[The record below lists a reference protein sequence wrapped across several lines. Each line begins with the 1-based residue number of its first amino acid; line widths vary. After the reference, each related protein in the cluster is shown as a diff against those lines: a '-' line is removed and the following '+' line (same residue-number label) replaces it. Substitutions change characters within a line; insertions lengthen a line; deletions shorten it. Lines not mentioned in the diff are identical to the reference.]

1 MKFREVETAFV
12 AQAAVTSIVVLIMLM
27 LLKNQREIESSL
39 KKFAAKEELE
49 KFAPKEELQKFAA
62 KDELPKKANQ
72 EELRKLAEQV
82 TQLEKTINEAYAAPY
97 SPNDPARPYFSFR
110 LPHAASPYAAS
121 TASSAY
127 DESAAVGESIR
138 RALIESY
145 KSPASAAFDESDEAQ
160 LIKTVIAIS
169 ELPMWRSV
177 PEELRNGFY
186 EWVKIRGG
194 EVQDNAV
201 PERLKDVPERLIDWL
216 SKQDELAAS
225 DE

>member
-97 SPNDPARPYFSFR
+97 SPNDPDRPYYSLR

-127 DESAAVGESIR
+127 DESAALGESIR
-138 RALIESY
+138 RTLIESY
-145 KSPASAAFDESDEAQ
+145 SPASAAFDENDEAR
-160 LIKTVIAIS
+160 LIKTVIALS
-169 ELPMWRSV
+169 ESPMWRSV
-177 PEELRNGFY
+177 PEELRNDFY

-201 PERLKDVPERLIDWL
+201 PERLKDVPERLTDWL
-216 SKQDELAAS
+216 SKQDELAAD